1 MILHEVV
8 LASHETESKEDKPNE
23 IHEEI
28 LERVNKS
35 GLRKSI
41 HSITTYAIKNLKH
54 SLRYPGSWLYWMLV
68 PMLWLVPYAF
78 QGKALIE
85 GTESEFF
92 RQFGGTGDYFSYIA
106 IGIILFNIVDAAIWG
121 SGNRLRW
128 EQKSGTFEFLWMSPV
143 SRSELLLGASLSEL
157 GWIVFVCTGQ
167 FLILNFMLSWSFTII
182 QVLLAMLVI
191 LVTLIGLFGFSFL
204 FASIILVFKEP
215 GTLTELTEA
224 SLNILLPVRYPLQ
237 VLPTYIRWVGY
248 IIPFA
253 YGFLSFRAF
262 TIAYNLRLGALYI
275 SLLLLL
281 SVIMWI
287 AGVKLFSKIERRT
300 RSTGQLGAY

>member
-1 MILHEVV
+1 MIFHDVIIVSEEEPQEEKISV
-8 LASHETESKEDKPNE
+8 
-23 IHEEI
+23 IHDEI

-35 GLRKSI
+35 GIKKSL
-41 HSITTYAIKNLKH
+41 HAITTYAIKNLKH
-54 SLRYPGSWLYWMLV
+54 SLRYPGSWVYWMLV

-78 QGKALIE
+78 QGRALIE
-85 GTESEFF
+85 GTESDFF
-92 RQFGGTGDYFSYIA
+92 RQFGGTGDYFSYVA
-106 IGIILFNIVDAAIWG
+106 IGVILFNIVDAAIWG

-128 EQKSGTFEFLWMSPV
+128 EQKSGTFEFLWMSPI

-167 FLILNFMLSWSFTII
+167 FLILNFILSWSFTII
-182 QVLLAMLVI
+182 QVLLVMLVI

-204 FASIILVFKEP
+204 FASVILVFKEP

-237 VLPTYIRWVGY
+237 VLPSYIRWIGY
-248 IIPFA
+248 VIPFA
-253 YGFLSFRAF
+253 YGFMAFRTF

-275 SLLLLL
+275 SLLFVL

-287 AGVKLFSKIERRT
+287 SGVKLFTKIERRT
-300 RSTGQLGAY
+300 RKTGQLGAY